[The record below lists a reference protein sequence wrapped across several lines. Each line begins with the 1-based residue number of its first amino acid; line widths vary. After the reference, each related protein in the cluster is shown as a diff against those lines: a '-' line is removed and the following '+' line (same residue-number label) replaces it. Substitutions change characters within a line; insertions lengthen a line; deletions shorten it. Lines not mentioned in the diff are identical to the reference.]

1 MTSVLLIGA
10 GLSTQSLVPYLK
22 NLINTHDISL
32 RVVDQDIRL
41 AASRVGEPVYNC
53 SFGALDIRQ
62 IDALES

>member
-32 RVVDQDIRL
+32 RVVDQDVRL
-41 AASRVGEPVYNC
+41 AASRVGERSQIVLWC
-53 SFGALDIRQ
+53 FGYKANRCP
-62 IDALES
+62 